1 MTLHDLVSYNNKR
14 NELNGEE
21 NRDGHNSEY
30 SFNCGFEG
38 PTEDEEIIEIRR
50 RKIRL
55 MHFLLQVSNGIPMLA
70 AGDEMG
76 RTQRGNNNA
85 YCQDSLLTWIDWSLA
100 NKNRELVEYV
110 SNLTCFRKNNF
121 AFMFSSESEY
131 RWYNALGEDENLDN
145 YVRTLH

>member
-1 MTLHDLVSYNNKR
+1 MRLLKEVILGSPATFGSTEKGRECSINYITSHDGMTLHDLVSYNNKR

-38 PTEDEEIIEIRR
+38 PTEDEKIIEIRR

-70 AGDEMG
+70 SGDEMG
-76 RTQRGNNNA
+76 RTQKDNNNA
-85 YCQDSLLTWIDWSLA
+85 YCHDSPLTWIDWSLA
-100 NKNRELVEYV
+100 NKNVELV
-110 SNLTCFRKNNF
+110 
-121 AFMFSSESEY
+121 
-131 RWYNALGEDENLDN
+131 
-145 YVRTLH
+145 